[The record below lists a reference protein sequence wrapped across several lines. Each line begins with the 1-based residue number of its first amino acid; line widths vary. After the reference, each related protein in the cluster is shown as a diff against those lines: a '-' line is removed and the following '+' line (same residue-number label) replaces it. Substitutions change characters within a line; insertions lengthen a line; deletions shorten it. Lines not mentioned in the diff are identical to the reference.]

1 MEFFSN
7 NIFLFLILIISGLI
21 YFRMTFG
28 GISSEVELINS
39 NGAVNLINSSSTVIL
54 DFRSASEFDKFRIST
69 SINIKKED
77 INSSNQVFKKIKKN
91 KKILLIANSHFELY
105 SIIKKFKDLNY
116 QNIHVLQGGIN
127 SWINSD
133 LPVDNGSI

>member
-21 YFRMTFG
+21 YSRMTFG
-28 GISSEVELINS
+28 GMSSDVELINS

-54 DFRSASEFDKFRIST
+54 DFRSASEFDKFRISS

-77 INSSNQVFKKIKKN
+77 INSSNQVFKKNQKKQKN
-91 KKILLIANSHFELY
+91 
-105 SIIKKFKDLNY
+105 IIDC
-116 QNIHVLQGGIN
+116 
-127 SWINSD
+127 
-133 LPVDNGSI
+133 

>member
-1 MEFFSN
+1 MISLG
-7 NIFLFLILIISGLI
+7 FLHLLTL
-21 YFRMTFG
+21 
-28 GISSEVELINS
+28 
-39 NGAVNLINSSSTVIL
+39 
-54 DFRSASEFDKFRIST
+54 
-69 SINIKKED
+69 KKED
-77 INSSNQVFKKIKKN
+77 INSSNQSLKKIKKN

>member
-21 YFRMTFG
+21 YSRMTFG
-28 GISSEVELINS
+28 GMSSDVELINS
-39 NGAVNLINSSSTVIL
+39 NGAVNLINSSPTVIL
-54 DFRSASEFDKFRIST
+54 DFRSSSEFDRARIAS

-77 INSSNQVFKKIKKN
+77 INSSNQTLKKIKKN

-105 SIIKKFKDLNY
+105 SIIKNFKDLNY

>member
-21 YFRMTFG
+21 YSRMTYG
-28 GISSEVELINS
+28 GMSSDVELINA

-54 DFRSASEFDKFRIST
+54 DFRNPSEFDKTRIALSV
-69 SINIKKED
+69 NLKKVD
-77 INSSNQVFKKIKKN
+77 INSSNLTLKKIKKN

-116 QNIHVLQGGIN
+116 PNIHVLQGGIN
-127 SWINSD
+127 SWISSD
-133 LPVDNGSI
+133 LPVDNGST

>member
-21 YFRMTFG
+21 YSRMTFG
-28 GISSEVELINS
+28 GMSSDVELINA
-39 NGAVNLINSSSTVIL
+39 NGAVNLINSSPTVIL
-54 DFRSASEFDKFRIST
+54 DFRNSSEFDKARIALSV
-69 SINIKKED
+69 NLKKED
-77 INSSNQVFKKIKKN
+77 INSNNLNIKKIKKN

-127 SWINSD
+127 SWISSD
-133 LPVDNGSI
+133 LPLENGST

>member
-28 GISSEVELINS
+28 GMSSDVELINS
-39 NGAVNLINSSSTVIL
+39 NGAVNLINSSPTVIL
-54 DFRSASEFDKFRIST
+54 DFRNPSEFDNARIAS

-77 INSSNQVFKKIKKN
+77 INLSNQVFKKIKKN
-91 KKILLIANSHFELY
+91 KKLLLIGNSHFELY
-105 SIIKKFKDLNY
+105 SITKKFKDLNY

-133 LPVDNGSI
+133 LPVESSSK

>member
-21 YFRMTFG
+21 YSRMTFG
-28 GISSEVELINS
+28 GMSSDVELINA
-39 NGAVNLINSSSTVIL
+39 NGAVNLINSSPTVIL
-54 DFRSASEFDKFRIST
+54 DFRNPSEFDKARIALSV
-69 SINIKKED
+69 NLKKED
-77 INSSNQVFKKIKKN
+77 INSSNLTLKKIKKN

-127 SWINSD
+127 SWVSSD
-133 LPVDNGSI
+133 LPVENGST

>member
-1 MEFFSN
+1 
-7 NIFLFLILIISGLI
+7 
-21 YFRMTFG
+21 MTFG
-28 GISSEVELINS
+28 GMSSDVELINS
-39 NGAVNLINSSSTVIL
+39 NGAVNLINTSPTIIL
-54 DFRSASEFDKFRIST
+54 DFRSSSEFDRARIAS

-77 INSSNQVFKKIKKN
+77 INSSSQTLKKIKKN
-91 KKILLIANSHFELY
+91 KKILLISNSHFELY

-133 LPVDNGSI
+133 LPVDNSSS